1 MSSRQ
6 GKSLSKMKKKP
17 KKNLL
22 KDRRNFLKFLATG
35 TGSLLVGTLLGSKLG
50 PLLNFKGEDFKVGQD
65 FKNFKVIEED
75 NGLVF
80 FNKSGKKILTV
91 NQDGSLEIH

>member
-1 MSSRQ
+1 MSLRR
-6 GKSLSKMKKKP
+6 GKSLSKMEKKP

-50 PLLNFKGEDFKVGQD
+50 PLLNFKGEDFKIGQD
-65 FKNFKVIEED
+65 FKDFKVIEED
-75 NGLVF
+75 KKLIF
-80 FNKSGKKILTV
+80 FNKSGKKVLTID
-91 NQDGSLEIH
+91 QEGGLEIH